1 MKDIINQLAANKP
14 LTREEAREV
23 LTNITVQK
31 YNTAQVTAFLT
42 AYIMRPITAEE
53 LLGFREALLELC
65 VKVDLSDFNTI
76 DLCGTGGDGKN
87 TFNISTLSSLVV
99 AGAGYAVAK
108 HGNYGSSSASG
119 SSSVIEHFGYRFT
132 NDTEKLKQMM
142 DKVGMVYL
150 HAPLFHPA
158 MKSVGPIR
166 RELGM
171 KTFFNILG
179 PLLNPA
185 MPQNQITGVF
195 DLDTMELYKHVFEQ
209 SEANY
214 SILHALDGY
223 DEISLTSDFR
233 IITNANDLIMSPS
246 QLGLPKL
253 KQEDLY
259 GGDSV
264 EEAAAI
270 FKNILDGKGTEAQNS
285 AVFANTAMA
294 IRTIHPKKEIAQC
307 IEEGKQSLLDGK
319 AKVVLE
325 KLVQFS
331 KEN

>member
-1 MKDIINQLAANKP
+1 M
-14 LTREEAREV
+14 
-23 LTNITVQK
+23 
-31 YNTAQVTAFLT
+31 
-42 AYIMRPITAEE
+42 
-53 LLGFREALLELC
+53 
-65 VKVDLSDFNTI
+65 
-76 DLCGTGGDGKN
+76 
-87 TFNISTLSSLVV
+87 V
-99 AGAGYAVAK
+99 AGAGYKVAK
-108 HGNYGSSSASG
+108 HGNYSASSASG
-119 SSSVIEHFGYRFT
+119 SSSVIEYFGYQFT
-132 NDTEKLKQMM
+132 NDAEKLKQMM

-195 DLDTMELYKHVFEQ
+195 DLDTMELYKHVFQQ
-209 SEANY
+209 SEASY

-233 IITNANDLIMSPS
+233 IITNKEDIIMSPS

-259 GGDSV
+259 GGESV
-264 EEAAAI
+264 DEAARI
-270 FKNILDGKGTEAQNS
+270 FKNILDGKGTDAQNS
-285 AVFANTAMA
+285 ATFANTAMA
-294 IRTIHPKKEIAQC
+294 IRTITPETSIEQC
-307 IEEGKQSLLDGK
+307 VEEAKRSLLDGK
-319 AKVVLE
+319 AKEVLE
-325 KLVQFS
+325 TLVEVS
-331 KEN
+331 KR